1 MRKFLYLP
9 FVFLVGLVL
18 FSCASGSALVTGPL
32 RSSIKPDKV
41 VIYSEPPANYEVI
54 GIVSATSD
62 AGLSQQSSLNYALDE
77 LKKQAAKIGANGI
90 IIENI
95 NSSSNGGVIV
105 GNIWINVTSQNITGK
120 AIYVYPDNDLFAY

>member
-9 FVFLVGLVL
+9 FVFLFGLIL
-18 FSCASGSALVTGPL
+18 FSCASGSALVTGPV
-32 RSSIKPDKV
+32 RSAIKSDKV
-41 VIYSEPPANYEVI
+41 VVYSEPPANYEVI

-62 AGLSQQSSLNYALDE
+62 GGLSQQSSLNHALDE

-95 NSSSNGGVIV
+95 NTSSNGGVIV
-105 GNIWINVTSQNITGK
+105 GNIWVNVTSQNITGK
-120 AIYVYPDNDLFAY
+120 AIYVYPDDDLFAY